1 MKMTKWGGRVAFSG
15 ASGMLGRALM
25 RGVSARGAPILQ
37 LVRRAPAGP
46 DELQWSPG
54 AEPALADRA
63 PIEGLFAAV
72 HFSGANVAA
81 HRWTAAYRREM
92 TESRVGSTAT
102 LARVLAGLQ
111 KPPQVLL
118 AASAIGIYGDRGE
131 DYLDE
136 RSPAGSG
143 FLAELCRQWE
153 AAAAPAVEAGI
164 RVVHLRFGVV
174 LAPGAGALGKM
185 LPVFRLGLGGRL
197 GSGRQWMSWISLEDA
212 VNAMIFALETPELS
226 GPVNLTASSPVTNAE
241 FTRVLAT
248 RLNRPALLPVPA
260 FALRLAF
267 GQMADETMLSSARVF
282 PGRLTAAD
290 FLFRHPVLP
299 DALTAALG

>member
-72 HFSGANVAA
+72 HFSGSNVAA

-241 FTRVLAT
+241 FTRVLAM

-282 PGRLTAAD
+282 PGRLTAAG

-299 DALTAALG
+299 DALTAVLG

>member
-1 MKMTKWGGRVAFSG
+1 MKMTDWGGRVVFSG
-15 ASGMLGRALM
+15 ASGMLGSALM
-25 RGVSARGAPILQ
+25 RGVSARGTPILQ
-37 LVRRAPAGP
+37 LVRRVPAGP
-46 DELQWSPG
+46 DELQWRPG
-54 AEPALADRA
+54 AEPPLADHA
-63 PIEGLFAAV
+63 LLEGLFAAV
-72 HFSGANVAA
+72 HFSGANVAG

-92 TESRVGSTAT
+92 AESRVGTTAA
-102 LARVLAGLQ
+102 LARVLAGLR

-136 RSPAGSG
+136 RAPSGSG
-143 FLAELCRQWE
+143 FLADLCRQWE

-174 LAPGAGALGKM
+174 LGQGEGALGKM
-185 LPVFRLGLGGRL
+185 LPIFRLGLGGRL

-212 VNAMIFALETPELS
+212 ANAMIFALETPDLS
-226 GPVNLTASSPVTNAE
+226 GPVNLTAPGPVTNAE
-241 FTRVLAT
+241 FTRALALH
-248 RLNRPALLPVPA
+248 LNRPVLLPVPA

-282 PGRLTAAD
+282 PGKLTAAG
-290 FLFRHPVLP
+290 FLFRHRVLP

>member
-212 VNAMIFALETPELS
+212 VNAMIFALETPDLS

>member
-1 MKMTKWGGRVAFSG
+1 MKMTDWGGRVAFSG
-15 ASGMLGRALM
+15 ASGMLGSALM

-63 PIEGLFAAV
+63 PLERLFAAV

-92 TESRVGSTAT
+92 AESRVGSTAA

-118 AASAIGIYGDRGE
+118 VASAIGIYGDRGE

-136 RSPAGSG
+136 RAPAGSG

-164 RVVHLRFGVV
+164 RVLHLRFGVV

-212 VNAMIFALETPELS
+212 VNAMIFALETPGLS
-226 GPVNLTASSPVTNAE
+226 GPVNLTAPSPVTNAE
-241 FTRVLAT
+241 FTRTLT
-248 RLNRPALLPVPA
+248 MCLHRPALLAVPA

-282 PGRLTAAD
+282 PGKLAAAG
-290 FLFRHPVLP
+290 FVFRRPVLL